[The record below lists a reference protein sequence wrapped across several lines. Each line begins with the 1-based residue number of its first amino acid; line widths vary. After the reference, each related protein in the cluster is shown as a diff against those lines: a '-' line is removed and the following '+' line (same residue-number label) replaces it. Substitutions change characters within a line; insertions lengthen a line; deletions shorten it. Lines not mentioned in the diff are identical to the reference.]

1 MEAEQ
6 KLRKIRNDEI
16 TSHMVFFLFF
26 VLLLRQFL
34 HIAHGH
40 LELELIPSL
49 TAGNWYF
56 RHNNSAKHLH

>member
-26 VLLLRQFL
+26 CFAFKTVSTYSSWS
-34 HIAHGH
+34 
-40 LELELIPSL
+40 P
-49 TAGNWYF
+49 
-56 RHNNSAKHLH
+56 